1 MLIAEFP
8 FTVMLTPFGIPII
21 AIICV
26 FTWLAISSISEEVG
40 KVMRHRADVDLKLE
54 LMARGMNSEQIVA
67 VVQAGRDGSG
77 PAVSQTMPYPG
88 ATANHGVTG

>member
-1 MLIAEFP
+1 MLIAEIP
-8 FTVMLTPFGIPII
+8 FTVLLTPFGIPII

-26 FTWLAISSISEEVG
+26 FTWLAIASISEEVG

-54 LMARGMNSEQIVA
+54 LMARGMSSEQIVA

-77 PAVSQTMPYPG
+77 PAVSQAMPYPG